1 MIAEQHEADLRLL
14 SPSLDLIDQT
24 LGDARAKAAELKLLE
39 AGNEVGSVA
48 LLT

>member
-1 MIAEQHEADLRLL
+1 MMANNMKLICAFF
-14 SPSLDLIDQT
+14 SPSLGLIDQAW
-24 LGDARAKAAELKLLE
+24 GDARAKAAELKLLE

>member
-39 AGNEVGSVA
+39 PVTRSVP
-48 LLT
+48 LRF